1 MDVSREEFKSVYTT
15 VRPSDKF
22 SRNVSAEIT
31 KKEEDNEKRTHRSHA
46 ELTDT
51 TNEQDYSKDS

>member
-1 MDVSREEFKSVYTT
+1 LDVSREEFKSVYTT

-31 KKEEDNEKRTHRSHA
+31 KKEEEHEKHSHRSHA
-46 ELTDT
+46 ELNET
-51 TNEQDYSKDS
+51 TNEENYSNNS